1 MQGNNS
7 KNPKYSEACGIIYK
21 PDNLVTKSVVDLLKF
36 SQEGDYPN
44 LKELLDEKDF
54 LGSTLNLALRNL
66 LSNYFNFN
74 DQNYLNSYKYLL
86 STNIDLN
93 FKFAKDNYST
103 ILMKVSKAGQL
114 ILMKELLD
122 SFYDKIKNGENI
134 NNFKTPEEENEYFL
148 IQQEIFFS
156 QKDKNNSNFL
166 HYMTHFNKSENSEIF
181 EYLYEEYPFEKN
193 RDKKCSKKI
202 QEIIKNL
209 IKEKNDEGNNFMNI
223 CLLHGMPYLV
233 LKIIE
238 IIGYIPNLNKK
249 NNNYIHS
256 AVLGGNMTCLKI
268 MLYYSDYNELSA
280 KNSDNLTPAQ
290 LAYKIGY
297 SSMSNIITEY
307 HENFHDEI
315 YKEYFFKNLENYD
328 KSSSVD
334 FLVNFRNNKF
344 KNLIYEL
351 KEMKIINNLCISD
364 SSYINTNEED
374 INYKITNI
382 KIDWNFLLIKMKQ
395 FEYEQEKDIDNNNI
409 INKLGKNNKK
419 KSRKSEDKNKISIY
433 PFIKSHLFLIYQ
445 TKKLH

>member
-1 MQGNNS
+1 MIGNNS
-7 KNPKYSEACGIIYK
+7 KNTKYSDSCVIIYK
-21 PDNLVTKSVVDLLKF
+21 PDSQMTKSVVDLLKF
-36 SQEGDYPN
+36 SLHGDYPN

-54 LGSTLNLALRNL
+54 LDSTLNLALRNL

-74 DQNYLNSYKYLL
+74 DENYLNSYRYLL

-93 FKFAKDNYST
+93 FKYAKDNYST
-103 ILMKVSKAGQL
+103 ILMKVTHAGQL
-114 ILMKELLD
+114 ILMKELLE
-122 SFYDKIKNGENI
+122 SFYNKIKNGENI
-134 NNFKTPEEENEYFL
+134 NNFQKPEEEKEYFL

-166 HYMTHFNKSENSEIF
+166 HYMIHFNKCENSEIF

-193 RDKKCSKKI
+193 REEDCSKKI

-268 MLYYSDYNELSA
+268 MLYYSEYNELSA
-280 KNSDNLTPAQ
+280 KNVDNLTPAQ
-290 LAYKIGY
+290 LAYKLGY
-297 SSMSNIITEY
+297 FSMGNIITEY
-307 HENFHDEI
+307 HDNFHDQI
-315 YKEYFFKNLENYD
+315 YREYFFKNLENYD
-328 KSSSVD
+328 KSSNVD

-344 KNLIYEL
+344 KSLFYEL

-364 SSYINTNEED
+364 SSYINKNEED
-374 INYKITNI
+374 LNYKISNI

-395 FEYEQEKDIDNNNI
+395 FEIEQEKDTDNNINI
-409 INKLGKNNKK
+409 ININKQGKNNKK
-419 KSRKSEDKNKISIY
+419 KSRKSEDKNKIAIV
-433 PFIKSHLFLIYQ
+433 ITI
-445 TKKLH
+445 